1 MHILYTISNTLSVH
15 IFDNPASQRTLNAFT
30 KDSLY
35 QSIKKIKDQT
45 YTLHGSRHF
54 CLFFPLINLNL
65 QEQSLA
71 HSRCSI
77 SIC

>member
-1 MHILYTISNTLSVH
+1 MHILYIISNTLSVH
-15 IFDNPASQRTLNAFT
+15 IFDNPALQRTLNAFT

-35 QSIKKIKDQT
+35 PSIKKIKDQT
-45 YTLHGSRHF
+45 YMPHGSRHF
-54 CLFFPLINLNL
+54 CLFCSLNLNVP
-65 QEQSLA
+65 EQSLA